1 MHSLQPSCLPPKGAT
16 RMHLQVS
23 AQHDTIYYHQMGN
36 EMILGSLQPEIW
48 LIDLQG
54 ASWVVSGSSH
64 SSCRAYPNMRIRY
77 QSFWKHTCKPNC
89 VCLAS
94 RFLAKRLKWFFFQFD
109 EFCKPPEESWAI
121 WAVDPWLRLKLVH
134 GSILQDQ
141 VVGEGGWIK
150 AHKSFKKKCGP
161 QLPTPSGISGNVWAS
176 RAIGALLKYGIHVS
190 GVVSSTS
197 IYL

>member
-36 EMILGSLQPEIW
+36 EMILGSSQPEIW
-48 LIDLQG
+48 LINLQG

-94 RFLAKRLKWFFFQFD
+94 RFLAKRLKWFFFSSMNFA
-109 EFCKPPEESWAI
+109 SH
-121 WAVDPWLRLKLVH
+121 LRKAERSEQWTH
-134 GSILQDQ
+134 G
-141 VVGEGGWIK
+141 
-150 AHKSFKKKCGP
+150 C
-161 QLPTPSGISGNVWAS
+161 
-176 RAIGALLKYGIHVS
+176 
-190 GVVSSTS
+190 VSSWSMARSCRIKLWGRAVGLRPTKVS
-197 IYL
+197 RKNAVLNFQLLQGFQGMFEPHVLLEPFWNMVYTFQGL

>member
-36 EMILGSLQPEIW
+36 EMILGSSQPEIW
-48 LIDLQG
+48 LINLQG

-94 RFLAKRLKWFFFQFD
+94 RFLAKRLKWFFSVRWILQATWGKLSD
-109 EFCKPPEESWAI
+109 LSSGPMVASQAG
-121 WAVDPWLRLKLVH
+121 PWLDPAGSSCGGGRL
-134 GSILQDQ
+134 D
-141 VVGEGGWIK
+141 
-150 AHKSFKKKCGP
+150 
-161 QLPTPSGISGNVWAS
+161 
-176 RAIGALLKYGIHVS
+176 
-190 GVVSSTS
+190 
-197 IYL
+197 